1 MSAARPP
8 SSSTTPITLASAPL
22 PPRVRKILR
31 RFLEHITPDLTSSLT
46 AMLGEFDHM
55 LFKQTELA
63 RTSQHQA
70 EQFANLRTFQ
80 RNRAELIPRF
90 MEGMENELA
99 GLRQRPVRA
108 ADDAQAPIEFRTLTL
123 VDDAVMDQQIVLRE
137 IARRH
142 EMRAAN
148 AMLLLGQRFG
158 VLAGTPALD
167 TEHLPVGPQALCRIL
182 KDAGTTL
189 DLDLEAQLLLY
200 RAFDQKMMVNYNEW
214 CETLNQFLSGEGVL
228 PGLVFTPRRMRASQA
243 QSPRQPPGLPA
254 DGARP
259 LTSWHGQAAPSWHN
273 VEELRGGAP
282 GAAPHGSAGGSGAGG
297 VGAGGAA
304 GMGGMAAGDASQ
316 SSFSALQQLLTASR
330 TGASAQQGGGGSS
343 GGSSGGGGGG
353 GGGGSGGGSNGAA
366 GAAGAAVAGGMPAGG
381 ALSAGGNTGGDG
393 AATGPAGQGPANA
406 GGGGGGAGSASGHSA
421 APPRKLM
428 PTPQVLSALQSLQ
441 QVVAREPGQS
451 RRRVQD
457 LQQAMLEKIREE
469 HGPQAALASAD
480 SDTFELLGLL
490 YDQIEREVKQDAPAA
505 DLLVNLQVPVVQ
517 AALRDRDFFLRAQHP
532 ARELLNTV
540 AESGATWLADDEV
553 DPQLV
558 SKLHEAVE
566 QVVTEYDGDDGVFD
580 KANQNVEHHLQA
592 AARKAE
598 LAERRQVEAARG
610 KDRLI
615 QAKQR
620 AADTIETALRDHKPQ
635 KFVMALLNQAW
646 ADVLTLTLLRNGE
659 SSDEWA
665 EQLQT
670 TLEIAAATTAADAEA
685 NPDLAGKVEKALSQ
699 VGYHDDEAAAIAR
712 RLSSAEADDETTS
725 RTELT
730 ARLKARARLGE
741 QAEPARKKRT
751 EPRTAREQQCYDYLR
766 TLPFG
771 TWFEFTKNQQGDVQ
785 RQRLSWYSPVTGN
798 ALFVNQR
805 GQRVGEHSLDHIA
818 HLMAKG
824 QAQVVTTDKGRL
836 IDRAWNATLKALR
849 GLAGGRD
856 DIAGGAA

>member
-8 SSSTTPITLASAPL
+8 SPSIAPATLASAPL
-22 PPRVRKILR
+22 PPRVRRILQR
-31 RFLEHITPDLTSSLT
+31 LLEYITPDFITSLN

-63 RTSQHQA
+63 RTSQRQA

-80 RNRAELIPRF
+80 RNRGELVPHFLMALQAELA
-90 MEGMENELA
+90 N
-99 GLRQRPVRA
+99 LRQRP
-108 ADDAQAPIEFRTLTL
+108 APPSEDGPAPVEFRTLTL
-123 VDDAVMDQQIVLRE
+123 VEDAVMDQQIVLRE

-142 EMRAAN
+142 EYRSTN
-148 AMLLLGQRFG
+148 PMLLLGQRFG
-158 VLAGTPALD
+158 VLAGTPAF
-167 TEHLPVGPQALCRIL
+167 EPEQLPVGPQALCRL
-182 KDAGTTL
+182 LRDAGATL
-189 DLDLEAQLLLY
+189 DLDLESQLLLY
-200 RAFDQKMMVNYNEW
+200 RAFDQKVMHNYSEW
-214 CETLNQFLSGEGVL
+214 LQALNQFLSDEGVL
-228 PGLVFTPRRMRASQA
+228 PGLVYMPRRARL
-243 QSPRQPPGLPA
+243 PPAAPGTRKPPMPGAA
-254 DGARP
+254 DGVRP
-259 LTSWHGQAAPSWHN
+259 LTSWHGQAAPSWHT
-273 VEELRGGAP
+273 VEELRDGGAGTGGGA
-282 GAAPHGSAGGSGAGG
+282 GAAPEAGTAGT
-297 VGAGGAA
+297 AGP
-304 GMGGMAAGDASQ
+304 GGMAALAGLGNAPAAGGGEQ
-316 SSFSALQQLLTASR
+316 GSFSALQQLLSAGR
-330 TGASAQQGGGGSS
+330 AAAVMQHAGASAAAAAGAGPAGSTAGAADAGQSSQPGGHPGQS
-343 GGSSGGGGGG
+343 G
-353 GGGGSGGGSNGAA
+353 GAA
-366 GAAGAAVAGGMPAGG
+366 GAAGA
-381 ALSAGGNTGGDG
+381 
-393 AATGPAGQGPANA
+393 NA
-406 GGGGGGAGSASGHSA
+406 A
-421 APPRKLM
+421 APAPRKLM
-428 PTPQVLSALQSLQ
+428 ATPEVLDTLRSLQ
-441 QVVAREPGQS
+441 QVVAREPGRA

-457 LQQAMLEKIREE
+457 LQQAMLEKIRAE

-505 DLLVNLQVPVVQ
+505 DLLVDLQVPVVQ

-558 SKLHEAVE
+558 GKLHEAVE
-566 QVVTEYDGDDGVFD
+566 QVVNEYDGDESVFE
-580 KANQNVEHHLQA
+580 KANQNVDHHLQA

-615 QAKQR
+615 LAKQR

-635 KFVMALLNQAW
+635 KFVLALLNQAW
-646 ADVLTLTLLRNGE
+646 ADVLTLTLLRNGDT
-659 SSDEWA
+659 SNEWA
-665 EQLQT
+665 EHLQT
-670 TLEIAAATTAADAEA
+670 TLQIAAATTASDPAP
-685 NPDLAGKVEKALSQ
+685 NPELAAKVEKALAQ
-699 VGYHDDEAAAIAR
+699 VGYHEDEAAAIAR
-712 RLSSAEADDETTS
+712 RLSSAESDDETTS

-741 QAEPARKKRT
+741 QAAETRKKRT
-751 EPRTAREQQCYDYLR
+751 EPRTPREQQCYDYLR

-856 DIAGGAA
+856 DIAGAQA